1 MGISISREGIRSK
14 FIKKIEELSGE
25 EISACYH
32 CGKCSAGCPSV
43 STMDLLPNQIIRAV
57 QLGDIDTLRESNTPW
72 ICASCVTCYVR
83 CPRGIDL
90 CSIMEA
96 VRQMTL
102 RENKDWIDIKK
113 FKDELA
119 ELPPIA
125 MVSAQRKLSS

>member
-1 MGISISREGIRSK
+1 MAFELSK
-14 FIKKIEELSGE
+14 ESVQSDFIKKIEELSGE

-32 CGKCSAGCPSV
+32 CGKCSAGCPSAMA
-43 STMDLLPNQIIRAV
+43 MDLLPNQIIRAI
-57 QLGDIDTLRESNTPW
+57 QLGDIETLKTSNTPW

-102 RENKDWIDIKK
+102 RGNKDHIDIKK
-113 FKDELA
+113 YTGELA
-119 ELPPIA
+119 SLPPIA
-125 MVSAQRKLSS
+125 VVSALRKMSS

>member
-1 MGISISREGIRSK
+1 VAFELSK
-14 FIKKIEELSGE
+14 ESVQSDFIKKIEELSGE

-32 CGKCSAGCPSV
+32 CGKCSAGCPSAM
-43 STMDLLPNQIIRAV
+43 TMDLLPNQIIRAI
-57 QLGDIDTLRESNTPW
+57 QLGDIETLKTSNTPW

-102 RENKDWIDIKK
+102 RTNKDHIDIKK
-113 FKDELA
+113 YTGELA
-119 ELPPIA
+119 SLPPIA
-125 MVSAQRKLSS
+125 VVSALRKMSS

>member
-1 MGISISREGIRSK
+1 MPFEISKELVRSD

-32 CGKCSAGCPSV
+32 CGKCAAGCPAV
-43 STMDLLPNQIIRAV
+43 DTMDLLPNQIIRAI
-57 QLGDIDTLRESNTPW
+57 QFGDIEVLKTSNTPW
-72 ICASCVTCYVR
+72 ICASCNMCYVR

-102 RENKDWIDIKK
+102 RENLDHIDIRVYT
-113 FKDELA
+113 DELA
-119 ELPPIA
+119 TLPPIA
-125 MVSAQRKLSS
+125 VVSAQRKLSS

>member
-1 MGISISREGIRSK
+1 MGFAVSRESIRSK
-14 FIKKIEELSGE
+14 FILKIEELSGE

-32 CGKCSAGCPSV
+32 CGKCSAGCPSADA
-43 STMDLLPNQIIRAV
+43 MDLLPNQIIRAI
-57 QLGDIDTLRESNTPW
+57 QLGDVERLKESNTAW

-113 FKDELA
+113 HRDKLG

-125 MVSAQRKLSS
+125 VVSAQRKLSS

>member
-1 MGISISREGIRSK
+1 MKFALSKKNIRSD
-14 FIKKIEELSGE
+14 FVLKIVELSGE

-43 STMDLLPNQIIRAV
+43 SSMDLLPNQIIRAI
-57 QLGDIDTLRESNTPW
+57 QMGDEETLRTSNTPW
-72 ICASCVTCYVR
+72 ICASCLTCYVR

-102 RENKDWIDIKK
+102 RENEDYLKIKEHSEK
-113 FKDELA
+113 LRN
-119 ELPPIA
+119 LPPIA
-125 MVSAQRKLSS
+125 VVSALRKLSS

>member
-1 MGISISREGIRSK
+1 VAFELSKELVRSD

-32 CGKCSAGCPSV
+32 CGKCSAGCPSAM
-43 STMDLLPNQIIRAV
+43 TMDLLPNQIIRAI
-57 QLGDIDTLRESNTPW
+57 QLGDIETLKTSNTPW
-72 ICASCVTCYVR
+72 ICASCFTCYVR

-102 RENKDWIDIKK
+102 RGNKDHIDIKK
-113 FKDELA
+113 YTGELA
-119 ELPPIA
+119 SLPPIA
-125 MVSAQRKLSS
+125 VVSALRKMSS